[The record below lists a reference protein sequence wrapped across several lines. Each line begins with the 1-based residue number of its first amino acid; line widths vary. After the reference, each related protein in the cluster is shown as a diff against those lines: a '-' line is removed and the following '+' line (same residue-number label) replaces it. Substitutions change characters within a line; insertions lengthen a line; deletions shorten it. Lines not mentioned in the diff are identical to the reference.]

1 MTSWKGDPSGEMSIH
16 MDTQRKSA
24 VDRCVPIMTEIN
36 PVRRRRVP
44 VRRRRVVDSTSW
56 MNYISASQ
64 LGLTFL

>member
-16 MDTQRKSA
+16 MDAQRKSA

-36 PVRRRRVP
+36 PVRRRRV
-44 VRRRRVVDSTSW
+44 VDSTSL